1 MFKELVP
8 FLTMKANPHPEL
20 RALMSAELPGG
31 GDCVNLKSAS
41 FLSCCPSQNVLFLL
55 HILKNQKK
63 IKQTA
68 ELSEDT
74 YDLLEMNMA
83 FRYPLIS

>member
-8 FLTMKANPHPEL
+8 FMTMKANPHPEL
-20 RALMSAELPGG
+20 RALIPAELPGG

-41 FLSCCPSQNVLFLL
+41 FLSCCPSQNYFCF
-55 HILKNQKK
+55 IFKKKKK

-68 ELSEDT
+68 ELSEDM
-74 YDLLEMNMA
+74 YDLLGMNIA